1 MPVLGAKVIQ
11 SGAVVKRERAIFYKP
26 VACNTGT
33 TREGTRE
40 ALGWDPGNCSTFLQ
54 AGGLQYWDSTSGDG
68 VLQKVV

>member
-33 TREGTRE
+33 ARAGMGE
-40 ALGWDPGNCSTFLQ
+40 ALGWDPGNCSAFLQ
-54 AGGLQYWDSTSGDG
+54 AGGLQYLDSTSGDA
-68 VLQKVV
+68 VL

>member
-33 TREGTRE
+33 ARAGTRFCKKLFE
-40 ALGWDPGNCSTFLQ
+40 LFFFIGACLGNNE
-54 AGGLQYWDSTSGDG
+54 
-68 VLQKVV
+68 